1 MDIHAVKAMVAEA
14 KKNGIAEIVY
24 NGMNSGGLYS
34 SSSSS
39 VEVFLTRYPECI
51 DAETLRGNFVEGLKR
66 RDSKFTLDNYLDEV
80 EVCEGFLKV
89 TVRHLRKVSG
99 KDDQRADD
107 IIGTGILHGR
117 QQYEM
122 RFTECSAGHCGFN
135 YMHCRTSK
143 DGEKY
148 HTILIPFENIVAILC

>member
-1 MDIHAVKAMVAEA
+1 MDINAVKAMVAEA

-24 NGMNSGGLYS
+24 SGMNSGGLYS

-51 DAETLRGNFVEGLKR
+51 DAETLRGDFVAGLKR
-66 RDSKFTLDNYLDEV
+66 NDGKFTLDRYLDDV

-89 TVRHLRKVSG
+89 TVRHLRKVG
-99 KDDQRADD
+99 GRDKQRADD
-107 IIGTGILHGR
+107 IIGTGMLNGG

-122 RFTECSAGHCGFN
+122 RYTECSLGQCGFN
-135 YMHCRTSK
+135 YMHCRTDK